1 MNLHAMHIHTCTCN
15 DTCLQTQCLCLSF
28 FHTYNS
34 ILLEYVLIVHIVYLQ
49 DFPLSLLPVKG
60 PLIDR

>member
-28 FHTYNS
+28 F
-34 ILLEYVLIVHIVYLQ
+34 IQLIVHIVYLQ

-60 PLIDR
+60 KIDQ